1 MSDPRFLQDGFD
13 KRLAHAIEECGE
25 FIAAAGKLQRWGPRS
40 VNPLLP
46 ADQQQ
51 ENIDWLES
59 EMRDVTQ
66 AMERLHL
73 AIAEEFPS

>member
-1 MSDPRFLQDGFD
+1 MSDPRFLQDGFA

-25 FIAAAGKLQRWGPRS
+25 FIAAAGKLQRWGPHS

-46 ADQQQ
+46 ADEQQ

-59 EMRDVTQ
+59 EIVDVQQ
-66 AMERLHL
+66 AMDRLSQ
-73 AIAEEFPS
+73 AIAEEFAS